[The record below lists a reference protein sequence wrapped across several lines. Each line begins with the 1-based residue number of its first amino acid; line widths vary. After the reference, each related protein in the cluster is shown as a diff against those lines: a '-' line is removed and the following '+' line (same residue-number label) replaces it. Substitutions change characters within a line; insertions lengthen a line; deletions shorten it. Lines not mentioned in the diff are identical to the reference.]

1 MALRNIYVSLDEESA
16 KNLMSGELDVEYTGE
31 VFYNV
36 SRSEDGTV
44 QGYDYS
50 PTDGDVFYGC
60 ACEFKEIKSFKKISK

>member
-1 MALRNIYVSLDEESA
+1 
-16 KNLMSGELDVEYTGE
+16 VEYTGE
-31 VFYNV
+31 VFYNA

-60 ACEFKEIKSFKKISK
+60 ACEFKEIKSFKKINK